1 MINLKVK
8 RLTDTAK
15 LPTYAHDG
23 DACFDLYADDVN
35 ETHGGHAR
43 CAGGY
48 TARAWRL
55 GRLPATARN
64 RLHKGSHAAGAA
76 RWVLVGG

>member
-1 MINLKVK
+1 MMINLKVK

-35 ETHGGHAR
+35 ETHGGTVFT
-43 CAGGY
+43 CDTG
-48 TARAWRL
+48 
-55 GRLPATARN
+55 
-64 RLHKGSHAAGAA
+64 
-76 RWVLVGG
+76 

>member
-1 MINLKVK
+1 MSLLEKLRMINLKVK

-35 ETHGGHAR
+35 ETHGGTVFT
-43 CAGGY
+43 CETGLSFSLAG
-48 TARAWRL
+48 TVAELL
-55 GRLPATARN
+55 GFQSL
-64 RLHKGSHAAGAA
+64 SSS
-76 RWVLVGG
+76 